1 MKKNYLQYEPNIQ
14 VQSENP
20 KYENKIRKLRI
31 QFNDHEVWESN
42 WGEKQTQLV
51 PVEYISKREKGTV
64 ARKLDELYTN
74 DLLQS

>member
-1 MKKNYLQYEPNIQ
+1 MKQNYLQYEPNIQ

-51 PVEYISKREKGTV
+51 PVE
-64 ARKLDELYTN
+64 
-74 DLLQS
+74 